1 MWTHVASIEVIK
13 SMGWRTQLPGPNGL
27 WCIFLFFIVVD
38 SFRMFMRRHGV
49 LEDVMFITLFQ
60 KGWYYVFEKNGWY
73 SYKMQSCTSF
83 GSDQKHISMSN
94 CKTGKLDPST
104 DLSRL
109 PSCAEPKNTS
119 DQATE
124 HKHPNTI
131 LAIGTGTGGRGG
143 DRGQAPRQHYVDC
156 PYVATGA

>member
-1 MWTHVASIEVIK
+1 MYWKIYVHHIISKRMILCVPEKKRDNIHIRFNHGQASDL
-13 SMGWRTQLPGPNGL
+13 SRLNFGPQL
-27 WCIFLFFIVVD
+27 
-38 SFRMFMRRHGV
+38 
-49 LEDVMFITLFQ
+49 IT
-60 KGWYYVFEKNGWY
+60 
-73 SYKMQSCTSF
+73 
-83 GSDQKHISMSN
+83 DQKNRSVSN
-94 CKTGKLDPST
+94 CKTDKLDPST